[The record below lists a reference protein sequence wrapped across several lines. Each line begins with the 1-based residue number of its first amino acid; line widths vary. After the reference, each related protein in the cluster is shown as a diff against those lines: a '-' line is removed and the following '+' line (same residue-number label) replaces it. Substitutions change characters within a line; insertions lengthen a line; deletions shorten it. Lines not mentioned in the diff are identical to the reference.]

1 MLSILDTEIVSG
13 YQHIMDDLLDSIIAK
28 PPTAQVSTTQ
38 VQPKLPT
45 AQVSPA
51 KGPAKTRRPRAAKVD
66 DDAAATQ
73 VHRDTLAALVRGG
86 QTKYLDVGMTSAKI
100 EDATDVEIEVL
111 FTRYE
116 LKLGAALTKNLGSTF
131 IHLYTKVVSM
141 FLPIPSEEQRELATD
156 LENDVFLEHSLNSTM
171 CILYHNF
178 SAVIAP
184 LTVALTTMKH
194 CQFQNPDTPM
204 LESQQLTE
212 IRDGGS
218 DSLQEGS

>member
-1 MLSILDTEIVSG
+1 MADLIDLILTDEV
-13 YQHIMDDLLDSIIAK
+13 
-28 PPTAQVSTTQ
+28 PTTQ
-38 VQPKLPT
+38 VQPK
-45 AQVSPA
+45 
-51 KGPAKTRRPRAAKVD
+51 TRRRRRAVKVEE
-66 DDAAATQ
+66 ATPTSQ
-73 VHRDTLAALVRGG
+73 VHRDTLAALVEGG
-86 QTKYLDVGMTSAKI
+86 QTKYLDDGITSTKI
-100 EDATDVEIEVL
+100 EAATDVEIEAL

-141 FLPIPSEEQRELATD
+141 FLPIPSEEQGGLAAD

-178 SAVIAP
+178 SAVITP

-194 CQFQNPDTPM
+194 CQFQKPDIPM

-212 IRDGGS
+212 IRDGES

>member
-13 YQHIMDDLLDSIIAK
+13 YQHIMDGLLDSIIAK

-141 FLPIPSEEQRELATD
+141 FLPIPSEEQRELVAD

-194 CQFQNPDTPM
+194 CQFQKPDTPM

-212 IRDGGS
+212 IRDGES

>member
-51 KGPAKTRRPRAAKVD
+51 KGLAKTRRPRAAKVD

-111 FTRYE
+111 FARYE

-141 FLPIPSEEQRELATD
+141 FLPIPSEEQRELAAD

-194 CQFQNPDTPM
+194 CQFQKPDTPM

-212 IRDGGS
+212 IRDGES

>member
-13 YQHIMDDLLDSIIAK
+13 YQHIMDGLLDSIIAK

-51 KGPAKTRRPRAAKVD
+51 KGSAKTRRPRAAKVD

-86 QTKYLDVGMTSAKI
+86 QTKYLDDGMTSAKI

-111 FTRYE
+111 FARYE

-141 FLPIPSEEQRELATD
+141 FLPIPSEEQRELAAD

-194 CQFQNPDTPM
+194 CQFQKPDTPM

-212 IRDGGS
+212 IRDGES

>member
-86 QTKYLDVGMTSAKI
+86 QTKYLDVGMTSTKI

-141 FLPIPSEEQRELATD
+141 FLPIPSEEQRELAAD

-194 CQFQNPDTPM
+194 CQFQKPDTPM

-212 IRDGGS
+212 IRDGES

>member
-66 DDAAATQ
+66 DDAVATQ

-86 QTKYLDVGMTSAKI
+86 QTKYLDDGMTSAKI
-100 EDATDVEIEVL
+100 EDATGAEIEVL
-111 FTRYE
+111 FARYE

-141 FLPIPSEEQRELATD
+141 FLPIPSEEQRELAAD

-194 CQFQNPDTPM
+194 CQFQKPDTPM

-212 IRDGGS
+212 IRDGES